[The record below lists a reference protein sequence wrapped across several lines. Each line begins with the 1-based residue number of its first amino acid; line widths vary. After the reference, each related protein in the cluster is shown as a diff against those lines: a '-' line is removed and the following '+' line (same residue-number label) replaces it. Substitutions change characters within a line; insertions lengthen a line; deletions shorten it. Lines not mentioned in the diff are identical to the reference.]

1 MKQGNQKKKSKYW
14 YMFSQYNVW
23 FVAMVTASDS
33 NGGGLTLTR
42 GEDACQWLICSQ
54 SSRISV
60 DDELF

>member
-1 MKQGNQKKKSKYW
+1 
-14 YMFSQYNVW
+14 MFSQYNVW

-42 GEDACQWLICSQ
+42 GEDACQWLISSQ
-54 SSRISV
+54 SSQISV

>member
-1 MKQGNQKKKSKYW
+1 MRQGNQKKKIKVLIYVLPN
-14 YMFSQYNVW
+14 NVW